1 MDKKNVE
8 KREIKELK
16 KEIKSLKSLIQTISV
31 DVDNTKELQLLI
43 IQESKKWKRYII
55 WKISTIILTI
65 LFLSLILMGLFD

>member
-16 KEIKSLKSLIQTISV
+16 KEIESLKSLIKKISV
-31 DVDNTKELQLLI
+31 DVSNTKELQLLT
-43 IQESKKWKRYII
+43 IQESKKWKRYIT

-65 LFLSLILMGLFD
+65 LFLSLILIGLFD